1 MATRGLYLFGCTV
14 FGDTWIANKIQG
26 PRFLFVYVSF
36 LLTKT
41 NKKAMKQNQ
50 SQVFASSAKW
60 NSRWSIFGFICV
72 LLCAI
77 SSLLAGFIKPSVARF
92 IFDLLFIGGFTALYM
107 IFKRLSLDHP
117 VRLLRN
123 YCLILVLLN
132 TIGVL
137 SFSLSDV
144 IWGTT
149 YFLMLSFNILFGIAL
164 IRATK
169 KDPKV
174 SEHGTFIGAF
184 MAIFNALSLIL
195 ILFVALASEQFD
207 LFDRTFCAFL
217 MGILSFSNCIK
228 YIMLLGDQKTFI

>member
-1 MATRGLYLFGCTV
+1 
-14 FGDTWIANKIQG
+14 
-26 PRFLFVYVSF
+26 
-36 LLTKT
+36 
-41 NKKAMKQNQ
+41 MKQNQ

-60 NSRWSIFGFICV
+60 NSRWSIFGFSCV

-107 IFKRLSLDHP
+107 IFKRLNLDHP

-123 YCLILVLLN
+123 YCLILILLN
-132 TIGVL
+132 TIEVL
-137 SFSLSDV
+137 SFFLSDV
-144 IWGTT
+144 IHGIT
-149 YFLMLSFNILFGIAL
+149 YFLMLSFNVLFGIAL

-174 SEHGTFIGAF
+174 SEHGIFIGAF
-184 MAIFNALSLIL
+184 ITIFNALSLFLAFFI
-195 ILFVALASEQFD
+195 ALAFAQFD
-207 LFDRTFCAFL
+207 LFDRTFYAFL
-217 MGILSFSNCIK
+217 MGLLAFSNCIT

>member
-1 MATRGLYLFGCTV
+1 M
-14 FGDTWIANKIQG
+14 
-26 PRFLFVYVSF
+26 FVYSLF

-50 SQVFASSAKW
+50 SQVFASSSAKW

-77 SSLLAGFIKPSVARF
+77 ISLLAGGPIEPSVARF
-92 IFDLLFIGGFTALYM
+92 FFDLLFIGGFTALYM

-123 YCLILVLLN
+123 YCLILILLN
-132 TIGVL
+132 TVGVL
-137 SFSLSDV
+137 SFFLSV
-144 IWGTT
+144 FIYGIT
-149 YFLMLSFNILFGIAL
+149 YFLILSFNILFGIAL

-174 SEHGTFIGAF
+174 SEHGIFIGAF
-184 MAIFNALSLIL
+184 MAIFNALSLFL
-195 ILFVALASEQFD
+195 ILFMALAWEQFD
-207 LFDRTFCAFL
+207 LFDRTFYAFL
-217 MGILSFSNCIK
+217 MGILSFSNCIT
-228 YIMLLGDQKTFI
+228 YIMLLGDQKTFL